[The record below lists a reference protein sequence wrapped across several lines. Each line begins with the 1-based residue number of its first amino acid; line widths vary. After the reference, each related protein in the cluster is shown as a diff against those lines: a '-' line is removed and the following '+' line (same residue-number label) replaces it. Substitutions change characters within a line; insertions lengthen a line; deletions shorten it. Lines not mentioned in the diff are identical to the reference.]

1 VLSVQSSVATGVYR
15 TKKYMRLEEKKQETF
30 ASLKREQKEALGLL
44 SAGTFLEYFDLML
57 YVHMAVLLNE
67 LFFPKTIDP
76 HIASLRSAFAFC
88 STYLL
93 RPFGALIF
101 GYLGDTVGR
110 KTTVVLTT
118 FIMAISC
125 LVMANLPTYAQ
136 IGVTASWI
144 VTLCRVAQGM
154 SSMGEIVGSEIY
166 LTEITRPPI
175 QYPIV
180 TLVSIFSVLGGNLA
194 LAVAYLTTSTGL
206 NWRVAFW
213 IGTLVAVVGSVAR
226 TRLRETPEFVD
237 ARLKIKRAVAEGRR
251 FVEELDYIPAYHERA
266 SIRTLVAYFFMECG
280 WPACFYFTYMHC
292 GNILK
297 HTFGFTPEQV
307 ISQNFG
313 VSIVNLVGYIIIA
326 YLSYRVYPL
335 KILKVKAI
343 VFLAFILIAPYLL
356 MSLQTPFELFLVQAF
371 VMLFVLGGTSAK
383 PIFLKHLPIFRRF
396 TYAGLM
402 YALSRTSM
410 SIIISLGLVYL
421 GRYFGHWGVFM
432 MMLPVALGYTF
443 SVFHFEQLEKKV
455 GNYPQKIPVSTR

>member
-1 VLSVQSSVATGVYR
+1 
-15 TKKYMRLEEKKQETF
+15 MRLEEKKHETF
-30 ASLKREQKEALGLL
+30 AALESETKEAIGLL
-44 SAGTFLEYFDLML
+44 SVGTFLEYFDLML

-76 HIASLRSAFAFC
+76 HTAALRSAFAFC

-93 RPFGALIF
+93 RPLGALIF
-101 GYLGDTVGR
+101 GYMGDRVGR
-110 KTTVVLTT
+110 KATVILTT

-136 IGVTASWI
+136 IGVTASWV
-144 VTLCRVAQGM
+144 VTLCRIAQGM

-166 LTEITRPPI
+166 MTETTKPPI

-194 LAVAYLTTSTGL
+194 LGVAYIATSTGF
-206 NWRVAFW
+206 NWRIAFW
-213 IGTLVAVVGSVAR
+213 IGTVVAAIGSVAR

-237 ARLKIKRAVAEGRR
+237 ARRKIKREVAEGRK
-251 FVEELDYIPAYHERA
+251 FAEELDYIPAYHERA
-266 SIRTLVAYFFMECG
+266 SIRTLLAYFFMECG
-280 WPACFYFTYMHC
+280 WPACFYFTYVHC

-297 HTFGFTPEQV
+297 QTFGFTPEQV
-307 ISQNFG
+307 ISQNFI
-313 VSIVNLVGYIIIA
+313 VSIVNLVGYFILA
-326 YLSYRVYPL
+326 YLSYRIYPL
-335 KILKVKAI
+335 KLLKAKAI
-343 VFLAFILIAPYLL
+343 AFLAFILAAPYLL
-356 MSLQTPFELFLVQAF
+356 MNLRTSFELFLVQAF

-383 PIFLKHLPIFRRF
+383 PIFLKHLPVFRRF

-421 GRYFGHWGVFM
+421 VRDFGHWGVFM
-432 MMLPVALGYTF
+432 MMLPVTLGYMF
-443 SVFHFEQLEKKV
+443 GVFHFEQLEKKA
-455 GNYPQKIPVSTR
+455 GNYPQRIPVSAQ

>member
-1 VLSVQSSVATGVYR
+1 
-15 TKKYMRLEEKKQETF
+15 MHLEERKQETF
-30 ASLKREQKEALGLL
+30 SSLKREQKEALGLL

-67 LFFPKTIDP
+67 LFFPKTTDP
-76 HIASLRSAFAFC
+76 HIAALRNAFAFC

-154 SSMGEIVGSEIY
+154 SSMGEVVGSEIY
-166 LTEITRPPI
+166 MTEITRPPI

-194 LAVAYLTTSTGL
+194 LGVAYLATSTGL

-213 IGTLVAVVGSVAR
+213 IGTVVAVVGSVAR

-237 ARLKIKRAVAEGRR
+237 ARLKIKRAVAEGRK
-251 FVEELDYIPAYHERA
+251 FAEELDYIPAYHEKA
-266 SIRTLVAYFFMECG
+266 SIRTLLAYFFMECG

-307 ISQNFG
+307 ISQNFS

-343 VFLAFILIAPYLL
+343 AFLAFILVAPYLL
-356 MSLQTPFELFLVQAF
+356 MSLKTPFELFLMQAF
-371 VMLFVLGGTSAK
+371 VMLFVLGGTAAK
-383 PIFLKHLPIFRRF
+383 PIFLKHLPVFRRF

-421 GRYFGHWGVFM
+421 VRYFGHWGVCM
-432 MMLPVALGYTF
+432 MMLPVTLGYMF
-443 SVFHFEQLEKKV
+443 GVFHFEQLEKKA
-455 GNYPQKIPVSTR
+455 GNYPQKYP

>member
-1 VLSVQSSVATGVYR
+1 
-15 TKKYMRLEEKKQETF
+15 MRLEEKKQETF

-44 SAGTFLEYFDLML
+44 SAGTFLEYFDFML

-67 LFFPKTIDP
+67 LFFPKTTDP
-76 HIASLRSAFAFC
+76 HIAALRGAFAFC

-110 KTTVVLTT
+110 KATVVLTT
-118 FIMAISC
+118 FIMAVSC

-154 SSMGEIVGSEIY
+154 SSMGEVVGSEIY
-166 LTEITRPPI
+166 MTEITRPPI

-194 LAVAYLTTSTGL
+194 LCVAYLATSTGL
-206 NWRVAFW
+206 NWRIAFW
-213 IGTLVAVVGSVAR
+213 IGTVVAVVGSVAR

-237 ARLKIKRAVAEGRR
+237 ARLKIKRAVAEGRK
-251 FVEELDYIPAYHERA
+251 FAEELDHIPAYHERA
-266 SIRTLVAYFFMECG
+266 SSRTLLAFFFVECG

-307 ISQNFG
+307 ISQNFS
-313 VSIVNLVGYIIIA
+313 VSIVNLVGYVIIA

-343 VFLAFILIAPYLL
+343 VFLAFVLIAPYLL
-356 MSLQTPFELFLVQAF
+356 MKLQTPFELFLVQAF

-383 PIFLKHLPIFRRF
+383 PIFLKHLPVFRRF

-421 GRYFGHWGVFM
+421 VRYFGHWGVCM
-432 MMLPVALGYTF
+432 MMLPVTLGYMF
-443 SVFHFEQLEKKV
+443 GVFHFEQLEKKA
-455 GNYPQKIPVSTR
+455 GNYPQRAPVDAQ